1 MSPKTKAR
9 TNLVINLGLA
19 IGGTM
24 LSSLTA
30 ADTWD
35 TVARPIYVIGAAVAA
50 LGVLR
55 AAFGP
60 SPSTGE

>member
-1 MSPKTKAR
+1 MSAKTKAR
-9 TNLVINLGLA
+9 VNLAINLLLA
-19 IGGTM
+19 SGGAM
-24 LSSLTA
+24 LSSITA
-30 ADTWD
+30 ADTWA
-35 TVARPIYVIGAAVAA
+35 TVARPIVVIGALMAA